1 MSVIEDSQIPMLKA
15 NLQRQVRGWN
25 ISLSRPLGTLNTEM
39 WSDLIMMGLSQ
50 PVKQKHVA
58 SLMSH
63 SELQQKVAEV
73 FLGCIIPATAA
84 TKALKMSNMGTQPTN
99 KGKPSIQQRQ
109 EILLLFWG
117 NLTVVKSSV
126 LKAQVRAASITVVM
140 VYSSVMLQAAGKKR
154 CKYTFCVYY
163 PGKCSHLQ
171 S

>member
-15 NLQRQVRGWN
+15 NLQRQMRGWN
-25 ISLSRPLGTLNTEM
+25 ISLSRPLETLNTEM
-39 WSDLIMMGLSQ
+39 WSDLILMGFSQ

-58 SLMSH
+58 SLMSR

-73 FLGCIIPATAA
+73 FLACIIPATAA
-84 TKALKMSNMGTQPTN
+84 TEALKMPNMGTQPTN
-99 KGKPSIQQRQ
+99 KGKQSIQQRQ
-109 EILLLFWG
+109 ETPVLFWR
-117 NLTVVKSSV
+117 NLAVVKSSV

-140 VYSSVMLQAAGKKR
+140 VYSCVMLQAAGKKS
-154 CKYTFCVYY
+154 CNCTFCVCY